1 MKQPNLSHSLFSG
14 SPVLT
19 SKMHTAHSGPELV
32 TEVPHSQLA
41 SEIAQ
46 ALLTDYTQLTQDLS
60 TLTIGSG
67 FSMSYMI
74 GLARQ

>member
-1 MKQPNLSHSLFSG
+1 MKQPNLSHSLFPG
-14 SPVLT
+14 SPILV

-60 TLTIGSG
+60 SSTIGSG
-67 FSMSYMI
+67 FSIGSMI